1 MFHGTCL
8 SRCASHAVPVVGNS
22 KVETGK
28 AKRLLVVGEVG
39 DGKST
44 LINALRDEKKSTE
57 ASAGKAARGVT
68 KQVTEY
74 VGKPIGGQEVVLL
87 DTPGIGDMDVP
98 LQKLF
103 VLFEEHLA
111 DAQVDGVLVT
121 TPVSDARMKLG
132 AQVVKFLVEKGFVG
146 GADKWKNIVLVGTKN
161 DKADNDDRKCF
172 RDQVVPELFASAPSK
187 TGAYALVQKS
197 DYTDLLSCISRLPGT
212 SIEYERPSD
221 DVIQAE
227 LLPLV
232 AGDLDIAKLA
242 QEMRGARDE
251 AARAALALDAAK
263 CEYKERLEDE
273 RRKREQEEREYKV
286 RLAEEERK
294 REAAEREYERKRDA
308 AQREHERQLAA
319 QREHERQLAAER
331 EYARQIAAAREHEQ
345 RLAAQR
351 LAAEEQRR
359 AMEELRALAELQAH
373 NASRGRSPT
382 RRALSPYPRDSL
394 SPSFRYAG
402 RTPPPGSRSPSPCPT
417 LDLYRRSPS
426 RSPSPLYRRSP
437 SRSPSPLR
445 FQSPPRSP
453 SPPARSTSPPR
464 TKKFYKGGQFIPGGG
479 RAPKGGGY
487 F

>member
-1 MFHGTCL
+1 LDLALSRSMECLSPMFHGTCL

-197 DYTDLLSCISRLPGT
+197 DYTDSLLHL
-212 SIEYERPSD
+212 
-221 DVIQAE
+221 AA
-227 LLPLV
+227 
-232 AGDLDIAKLA
+232 AGHVD
-242 QEMRGARDE
+242 RV
-251 AARAALALDAAK
+251 RAAVGRCHPGRVAAAGGRRSRH
-263 CEYKERLEDE
+263 CQACTEDE
-273 RRKREQEEREYKV
+273 R
-286 RLAEEERK
+286 
-294 REAAEREYERKRDA
+294 
-308 AQREHERQLAA
+308 
-319 QREHERQLAAER
+319 
-331 EYARQIAAAREHEQ
+331 
-345 RLAAQR
+345 
-351 LAAEEQRR
+351 
-359 AMEELRALAELQAH
+359 
-373 NASRGRSPT
+373 
-382 RRALSPYPRDSL
+382 
-394 SPSFRYAG
+394 
-402 RTPPPGSRSPSPCPT
+402 GSR
-417 LDLYRRSPS
+417 
-426 RSPSPLYRRSP
+426 
-437 SRSPSPLR
+437 
-445 FQSPPRSP
+445 
-453 SPPARSTSPPR
+453 
-464 TKKFYKGGQFIPGGG
+464 
-479 RAPKGGGY
+479 
-487 F
+487 

>member
-1 MFHGTCL
+1 LDLALSRSMECLSPMFHGTCL

-146 GADKWKNIVLVGTKN
+146 GADKWKNIVCSLVPRTTRRTTTTGS
-161 DKADNDDRKCF
+161 
-172 RDQVVPELFASAPSK
+172 ASATRSCPSYSPPHPARREP
-187 TGAYALVQKS
+187 THWCRRA
-197 DYTDLLSCISRLPGT
+197 TTRTLSCISRLPGT

-242 QEMRGARDE
+242 QKMREARDE

-294 REAAEREYERKRDA
+294 REAAER
-308 AQREHERQLAA
+308 
-319 QREHERQLAAER
+319 
-331 EYARQIAAAREHEQ
+331 
-345 RLAAQR
+345 
-351 LAAEEQRR
+351 
-359 AMEELRALAELQAH
+359 AMEELRALAKILAH

-382 RRALSPYPRDSL
+382 RWALSPYPRDSL
-394 SPSFRYAG
+394 SP
-402 RTPPPGSRSPSPCPT
+402 PPGTRSPT
-417 LDLYRRSPS
+417 LDLYS

-437 SRSPSPLR
+437 SGSPRPLR

-453 SPPARSTSPPR
+453 RPPARSTSPPR